1 LPACAGIAKL
11 PASAG
16 VANGL
21 LAMMAAPS
29 SRKDQPGAVE
39 VRAQVERMT
48 ASDVFAKSPQLS
60 AFLLFIVEAV
70 VRGKGE
76 RLKGYT
82 IGVEV
87 LRRDISFDPQIDPIV
102 RVEATRLRRAIERYY
117 AGPGAADD
125 IVIDLPRGGYVP
137 RIRWREAIKSARPA
151 GTVPA
156 AQPADLARAAVSN
169 GLPTLRIAPFV
180 VIGVPDTRFFA
191 AEVLASRLSEAFALF
206 DWINVVAAA
215 APGRRSDYRLDGTV
229 EYRGEET
236 VDLRFRLIDESD
248 ATVIWSRSFEKMSG
262 KEDDGIERH
271 LIRQLANAVVQPFG
285 VIWARD
291 RGRQLAM
298 LGGDPRYVCMIDAAE
313 VIKSFDPAGNARI
326 RGEIEELMK
335 VYPGFAAGY
344 SYLAIVYAREYLF
357 GSGRRPGDSPPLD
370 RALDA
375 ARKGIELRPQ
385 SARAYHAMSAV
396 LFYRREIEAG
406 IAAAETA
413 MSLNPYD
420 LLTVCDYG
428 GRLIASGQIDKGM
441 ALLLE
446 MTGVGAVLPSWIH
459 FFLFVGHYMRDDLA
473 AARYHAGQLTSTT
486 HVFGHMARALIAVRD
501 NKVDE
506 ARQLIRLIFALQPAW
521 KSDPRHEIGKLLID
535 QAIVERLSGEL
546 EAAGLL
552 QGG

>member
-1 LPACAGIAKL
+1 
-11 PASAG
+11 
-16 VANGL
+16 
-21 LAMMAAPS
+21 MMAAPS
-29 SRKDQPGAVE
+29 SRKDLPGPIG

-70 VRGKGE
+70 LRGKGE

-87 LRRDISFDPQIDPIV
+87 LRRDINFDPQLDPIV

-117 AGPGAADD
+117 AGPGAEDD
-125 IVIDLPRGGYVP
+125 IVIDMPRGGYVP
-137 RIRWREAIKSARPA
+137 RIRWREAVKSARPA

-156 AQPADLARAAVSN
+156 AQPAEPARAPVGN

-180 VIGVPDTRFFA
+180 VIGAPDTRFFA
-191 AEVLASRLSEAFALF
+191 AEILASRLSEAFALF

-229 EYRGEET
+229 DYRGEET

-262 KEDDGIERH
+262 KDNDDIERH
-271 LIRQLANAVVQPFG
+271 LILQLANALVQPFG

-291 RGRQLAM
+291 RTRQLAM

-326 RGEIEELMK
+326 RSELEDLMK
-335 VYPGFAAGY
+335 IYPGFAAGY
-344 SYLAIVYAREYLF
+344 SYLAIIYAREYLF
-357 GSGRRPGDSPPLD
+357 GFGERPGDSPPLD

-385 SARAYHAMSAV
+385 SARAYHMMSAV

-406 IAAAETA
+406 IAAAEKA
-413 MSLNPYD
+413 IALNPYD

-428 GRLIASGQIDKGM
+428 GRLVACGQIDKGM
-441 ALLLE
+441 AILLE
-446 MTGVGAVLPSWIH
+446 TTSVGAVVPSWIE
-459 FFLFVGHYMRDDLA
+459 FFLFVGHYMRNDLT
-473 AARYHAGQLTSTT
+473 AARYHAGQLTGTT
-486 HVFGHMARALIAVRD
+486 HVFGHLARALMAVCDGKR
-501 NKVDE
+501 DE
-506 ARQLIRLIFALQPAW
+506 ARQLVQSIWSLQPAW
-521 KSDPRHEIGKLLID
+521 KDDPRREVGKLLTD
-535 QAIVERLSGEL
+535 PAIVERMIGEL
-546 EAAGLL
+546 EAAGVLKSD
-552 QGG
+552 

>member
-1 LPACAGIAKL
+1 
-11 PASAG
+11 
-16 VANGL
+16 
-21 LAMMAAPS
+21 MMAAAS
-29 SRKDQPGAVE
+29 SRKDQPGPVE

-60 AFLLFIVEAV
+60 AFLVFIAEAV

-117 AGPGAADD
+117 AGPGTADD

-137 RIRWREAIKSARPA
+137 RIRWREAVKSGRPPGAVPAVQAVEPARPA
-151 GTVPA
+151 A
-156 AQPADLARAAVSN
+156 SN

-191 AEVLASRLSEAFALF
+191 AEVLASRVSEAFALF

-215 APGRRSDYRLDGTV
+215 APGRRSDYRLDGAV

-248 ATVIWSRSFEKMSG
+248 ATVIWSRAFEKMSG
-262 KEDDGIERH
+262 KDNDDVERR
-271 LIRQLANAVVQPFG
+271 LILQLANALVQPFG

-326 RGEIEELMK
+326 RGELEELMT

-344 SYLAIVYAREYLF
+344 SYLAVIYAREYLF
-357 GSGRRPGDSPPLD
+357 GFDERPGDSPPLD

-385 SARAYHAMSAV
+385 SARAYHVMSAV
-396 LFYRREIEAG
+396 LFYRRETAAG

-413 MSLNPYD
+413 IALNPYD

-428 GRLIASGQIDKGM
+428 GRLVASGQIDKGM

-446 MTGVGAVLPSWIH
+446 TTGVGAVVPSWIH
-459 FFLFVGHYMRDDLA
+459 FFLFVGHYMRNDLA

-486 HVFGHMARALIAVRD
+486 HVFGHLARALIALCD
-501 NKVDE
+501 GKFDE
-506 ARQLIRLIFALQPAW
+506 ARQLVRSIWSLQPAW
-521 KSDPRHEIGKLLID
+521 KSDPRGEIGKLLTD
-535 QAIVERLSGEL
+535 PVIVERMLAEL
-546 EAAGLL
+546 EAAGVLN
-552 QGG
+552 GD

>member
-1 LPACAGIAKL
+1 
-11 PASAG
+11 
-16 VANGL
+16 
-21 LAMMAAPS
+21 MMAAPS
-29 SRKDQPGAVE
+29 SRKDQPDAVE

-48 ASDVFAKSPQLS
+48 VSDVFAKSPQLS
-60 AFLLFIVEAV
+60 AFLMFIVEAV

-87 LRRDISFDPQIDPIV
+87 LRRDINFDPQIDPIV

-117 AGPGAADD
+117 AGPGANDD

-137 RIRWREAIKSARPA
+137 RIRWREAAKPGRPA
-151 GTVPA
+151 GAAPA
-156 AQPADLARAAVSN
+156 AQSVEPARVALSN

-236 VDLRFRLIDESD
+236 ADLRFRLIDESD
-248 ATVIWSRSFEKMSG
+248 ATVIWSRAFEKMSG
-262 KEDDGIERH
+262 KDDDGIERY
-271 LIRQLANAVVQPFG
+271 LILQLANALVQPFG

-326 RGEIEELMK
+326 RDELEQLMRI
-335 VYPGFAAGY
+335 YPGFSAGY

-357 GSGRRPGDSPPLD
+357 GFGERPGDAPPLD

-413 MSLNPYD
+413 ISLNPYD
-420 LLTVCDYG
+420 LLTLCDYG
-428 GRLIASGQIDKGM
+428 GRLVASGQIDKGM

-446 MTGVGAVLPSWIH
+446 TTGIGAVVPSWIH
-459 FFLFVGHYMRDDLA
+459 FFLFVGHYMRNDLA

-486 HVFGHMARALIAVRD
+486 HVFGHMARALVAVCD
-501 NKVDE
+501 DKPDE
-506 ARQLIRLIFALQPAW
+506 ARQLVRTIWSLQPAW
-521 KSDPRHEIGKLLID
+521 KSDPRREVGKLLID
-535 QAIVERLSGEL
+535 QTIVERLIGDL
-546 EAAGLL
+546 EAAGVLR
-552 QGG
+552 GD

>member
-1 LPACAGIAKL
+1 
-11 PASAG
+11 
-16 VANGL
+16 
-21 LAMMAAPS
+21 MMAAPS
-29 SRKDQPGAVE
+29 SRQEQPGPVE

-87 LRRDISFDPQIDPIV
+87 LRRDINFDPQIDPIV

-117 AGPGAADD
+117 AGPGTTDD
-125 IVIDLPRGGYVP
+125 VVIDLPRGGYVP
-137 RIRWREAIKSARPA
+137 RIRWREAIRAGRPA
-151 GTVPA
+151 GAAPAAVPA
-156 AQPADLARAAVSN
+156 ERARPTASN

-180 VIGVPDTRFFA
+180 VVGVPDTRLFA
-191 AEVLASRLSEAFALF
+191 AEVLASRVSEAFAQF

-229 EYRGEET
+229 DYRGEET
-236 VDLRFRLIDESD
+236 VDLRFRLVDESD
-248 ATVIWSRSFEKMSG
+248 STVIWSRSFEKMSG
-262 KEDDGIERH
+262 KDNADIERH
-271 LIRQLANAVVQPFG
+271 LILQLANALVQPFG

-326 RGEIEELMK
+326 RGELEELMK

-357 GSGRRPGDSPPLD
+357 GFGERPGDSPPLD

-385 SARAYHAMSAV
+385 SARAYHMMSAV
-396 LFYRREIEAG
+396 LFYRREIEAS

-420 LLTVCDYG
+420 LLTACDYG
-428 GRLIASGQIDKGM
+428 GRLVASGQIDTGM

-446 MTGVGAVLPSWIH
+446 TTGVGAVLPSWIH
-459 FFLFVGHYMRDDLA
+459 FFLFVGHYMRNNLA
-473 AARYHAGQLTSTT
+473 AARYHAGQLTGTT
-486 HVFGHMARALIAVRD
+486 HVFGHMARALIAVCDGKR
-501 NKVDE
+501 DE
-506 ARQLIRLIFALQPAW
+506 ARQLIRSIWSLQPAW
-521 KSDPRHEIGKLLID
+521 RSDPRREIGKLLID
-535 QAIVERLSGEL
+535 PAIVERLIGEL
-546 EAAGLL
+546 EAAGVLNDD
-552 QGG
+552 

>member
-1 LPACAGIAKL
+1 
-11 PASAG
+11 
-16 VANGL
+16 
-21 LAMMAAPS
+21 MMAAPS
-29 SRKDQPGAVE
+29 SRKDQPGPVE

-70 VRGKGE
+70 LRGRGE

-87 LRRDISFDPQIDPIV
+87 LRRDINFDPQIDPIV

-117 AGPGAADD
+117 GGPGTADD
-125 IVIDLPRGGYVP
+125 IVIDIPRGGYVP
-137 RIRWREAIKSARPA
+137 RIRWRDAIRA
-151 GTVPA
+151 GRLAGAVPA
-156 AQPADLARAAVSN
+156 AQPAEPGRAAVTN
-169 GLPTLRIAPFV
+169 GLPTLRIAPV
-180 VIGVPDTRFFA
+180 AVIGVPDTRFFA
-191 AEVLASRLSEAFALF
+191 AEVLASRMSEAFALF
-206 DWINVVAAA
+206 DWINVVAAV

-248 ATVIWSRSFEKMSG
+248 ATVVWSRSFEKLSG
-262 KEDDGIERH
+262 KDNHDVERQ
-271 LIRQLANAVVQPFG
+271 LIVQLANALVQPFG

-298 LGGDPRYVCMIDAAE
+298 LGGDPRYVCMIDAVE

-326 RGEIEELMK
+326 RGELEELLK

-357 GSGRRPGDSPPLD
+357 GYGGRPGDSPPLD

-385 SARAYHAMSAV
+385 SARAYHMMSAV
-396 LFYRREIEAG
+396 LFYRREIEAS

-428 GRLIASGQIDKGM
+428 GRLVASGQIDKGM

-446 MTGVGAVLPSWIH
+446 TTGIGAVVPSWIH
-459 FFLFVGHYMRDDLA
+459 FFLFVGHYMRNDLP

-501 NKVDE
+501 GKCDQ
-506 ARQLIRLIFALQPAW
+506 ARQHVRSIWSLQPAW

-535 QAIVERLSGEL
+535 PAIVERMIGEL
-546 EAAGLL
+546 EAAGVLSD
-552 QGG
+552 G

>member
-1 LPACAGIAKL
+1 LPVCADVATLPAY
-11 PASAG
+11 AG

-29 SRKDQPGAVE
+29 SREDQPDAVE

-60 AFLLFIVEAV
+60 AFLLFVVEAV

-87 LRRDISFDPQIDPIV
+87 LRRDVNFDPQIDPIV

-137 RIRWREAIKSARPA
+137 RIRWREAVKSGRPA
-151 GTVPA
+151 GAAPA
-156 AQPADLARAAVSN
+156 AQPAHAAVGN

-248 ATVIWSRSFEKMSG
+248 ATVIWSRAFEKMSG
-262 KEDDGIERH
+262 KHDHDVERH
-271 LIRQLANAVVQPFG
+271 LIVQLANALAQPFG

-326 RGEIEELMK
+326 RGELEELMK
-335 VYPGFAAGY
+335 AYPGFAAGY
-344 SYLAIVYAREYLF
+344 SYLAIIYAREYLF
-357 GSGRRPGDSPPLD
+357 GFGGRPGEAPPLD

-385 SARAYHAMSAV
+385 SARAYHMMSAV
-396 LFYRREIEAG
+396 LFYRREIEAS
-406 IAAAETA
+406 IAAAEKA
-413 MSLNPYD
+413 MALNPYD

-428 GRLIASGQIDKGM
+428 GRLVASGQIDKGM

-446 MTGVGAVLPSWIH
+446 ATGVGAVVPSWIH
-459 FFLFVGHYMRDDLA
+459 FFLFVGHYMRNDLA

-486 HVFGHMARALIAVRD
+486 HVFGQMARALIALCD
-501 NKVDE
+501 GKVDD
-506 ARQLIRLIFALQPAW
+506 ARQHVRSIWSLQPAW
-521 KSDPRHEIGKLLID
+521 KSDPRREVGKLLID
-535 QAIVERLSGEL
+535 PAIVERMIGEL
-546 EAAGLL
+546 EAAGVLRDR
-552 QGG
+552 

>member
-1 LPACAGIAKL
+1 
-11 PASAG
+11 
-16 VANGL
+16 
-21 LAMMAAPS
+21 MMAAPS
-29 SRKDQPGAVE
+29 SRQDQPGAVE

-70 VRGKGE
+70 LRGKGE

-87 LRRDISFDPQIDPIV
+87 LRRDINFDPQIDPIV

-137 RIRWREAIKSARPA
+137 RIRWRDAIRA
-151 GTVPA
+151 GR
-156 AQPADLARAAVSN
+156 LARAAVSN

-191 AEVLASRLSEAFALF
+191 AEVLASRLSEVFALF

-248 ATVIWSRSFEKMSG
+248 ATVIWSRAFEKMSG
-262 KEDDGIERH
+262 KDDRDIERH
-271 LIRQLANAVVQPFG
+271 LIIQLANALVQPFG

-326 RGEIEELMK
+326 RDELEELMK

-357 GSGRRPGDSPPLD
+357 GYGERPGDTPPLD

-385 SARAYHAMSAV
+385 SARAYHMMSAV
-396 LFYRREIEAG
+396 LFYRREIEAS

-428 GRLIASGQIDKGM
+428 GRLVASGQIDKGM

-446 MTGVGAVLPSWIH
+446 TTGIGAVVPSWIH
-459 FFLFVGHYMRDDLA
+459 FFLFVGHYMRNDLP

-486 HVFGHMARALIAVRD
+486 HVFGHMARALIAVCD
-501 NKVDE
+501 SKLDE
-506 ARQLIRLIFALQPAW
+506 ARQLVRSIWSLQPAW

-535 QAIVERLSGEL
+535 PAIVERMIGEL
-546 EAAGLL
+546 EAAGVLD
-552 QGG
+552 GV